1 MTDRIAPAAG
11 YRRIA
16 TEEAFI
22 PPELHKMYRQLV
34 ASGGVNDPGFNSLVG
49 YYFTH
54 PSERARN
61 VSPALP
67 SMSRS
72 I

>member
-22 PPELHKMYRQLV
+22 PPELHKMYRDLV
-34 ASGGVNDPGFNSLVG
+34 ASGVLDEVRAQDSLPISDADKKKF
-49 YYFTH
+49 YQTI
-54 PSERARN
+54 ADN
-61 VSPALP
+61 VFRL
-67 SMSRS
+67 
-72 I
+72 